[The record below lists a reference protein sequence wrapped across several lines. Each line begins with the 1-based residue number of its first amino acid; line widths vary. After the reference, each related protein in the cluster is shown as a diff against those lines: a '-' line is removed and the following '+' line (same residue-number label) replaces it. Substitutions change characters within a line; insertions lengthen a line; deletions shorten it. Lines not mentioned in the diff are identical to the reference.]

1 MHEETRPSY
10 AGKGGSCSHGSGTT
24 LSESPGV
31 LSEKESCYTVVG
43 ILDDGV
49 GLNRAVSDLR
59 ELGITG
65 DDLTVILKRQDP
77 DVPEPFPEGTRY
89 IVVPDDLRGLEIPIG
104 FAAIFVVA
112 SLLFA
117 FTAPGIGTM
126 VFVFFSVMAAIL
138 AAGAFTSVGVDPILM
153 EMEAPPED
161 SGAWNDAF
169 ESGKVLLFASTADRR
184 TLRPIWEALQRQE
197 ADFHII
203 ERRLEPQPTSG
214 ATLRRAGGESQEH
227 VVGAQEA

>member
-1 MHEETRPSY
+1 
-10 AGKGGSCSHGSGTT
+10 
-24 LSESPGV
+24 LSESPGI
-31 LSEKESCYTVVG
+31 LSEKESGYTVVG
-43 ILDDGV
+43 VLEDGT
-49 GLNRAVSDLR
+49 GLNQAVSDLR

-65 DDLTVILKRQDP
+65 EDLTVILKRTDP

-153 EMEAPPED
+153 EMEAPPEE

-169 ESGKVLLFASTADRR
+169 EGGKVLLFASTADRR
-184 TLRPIWEALQRQE
+184 TLRPIWEALQRQG
-197 ADFHII
+197 ADFYII

>member
-1 MHEETRPSY
+1 
-10 AGKGGSCSHGSGTT
+10 

-31 LSEKESCYTVVG
+31 LSEKESGYTVVG
-43 ILDDGV
+43 ILEDGT
-49 GLNRAVSDLR
+49 GLNQAVSDLR

-65 DDLTVILKRQDP
+65 DDLTVILKRGDP

-153 EMEAPPED
+153 EIEAPPED

-169 ESGKVLLFASTADRR
+169 ESGKVLLFASTANRR

>member
-1 MHEETRPSY
+1 
-10 AGKGGSCSHGSGTT
+10 
-24 LSESPGV
+24 
-31 LSEKESCYTVVG
+31 VVG
-43 ILDDGV
+43 VVDDGV
-49 GLNRAVSDLR
+49 ALNRAVSDLR
-59 ELGITG
+59 ELGIAG
-65 DDLTVILKRQDP
+65 DDLTVILKRGDP

-126 VFVFFSVMAAIL
+126 VFVFFSTMAAIL
-138 AAGAFTSVGVDPILM
+138 VAAVFTSVGVDPILM
-153 EMEAPPED
+153 EMEVPPED
-161 SGAWNDAF
+161 AGEWNDEF
-169 ESGKVLLFASTADRR
+169 EKGKVLVFASTTDRR
-184 TLRPIWEALQRQE
+184 VLRPIWESLKSQG

-214 ATLRRAGGESQEH
+214 ATLHRAGEEESQEH
-227 VVGAQEA
+227 VADAQEARS

>member
-1 MHEETRPSY
+1 
-10 AGKGGSCSHGSGTT
+10 

-31 LSEKESCYTVVG
+31 LSEKELGYTVVG
-43 ILDDGV
+43 VLEDGA
-49 GLNRAVSDLR
+49 GLNQAVSDLR

-65 DDLTVILKRQDP
+65 DDLTVILKRTDP

-89 IVVPDDLRGLEIPIG
+89 IIVPDDLRGLEIPIG

-126 VFVFFSVMAAIL
+126 VFVFFSAMAAIL
-138 AAGAFTSVGVDPILM
+138 AAGAFTSVGIDPILM

-169 ESGKVLLFASTADRR
+169 ERGKVLLFASTADRR
-184 TLRPIWEALQRQE
+184 ALRPMWEALQRQG

-214 ATLRRAGGESQEH
+214 ATLRRAGEESQEP
-227 VVGAQEA
+227 VAGVREA